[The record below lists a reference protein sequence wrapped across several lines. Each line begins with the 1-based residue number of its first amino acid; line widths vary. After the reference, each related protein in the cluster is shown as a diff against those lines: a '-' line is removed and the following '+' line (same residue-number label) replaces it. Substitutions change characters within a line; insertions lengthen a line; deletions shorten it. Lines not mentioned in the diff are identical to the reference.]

1 MLSRIAENL
10 YWIGRYVERAENT
23 ARLLDVNYYAI
34 VEAAVVPR
42 ARGAATKSIVT
53 EQWAPLLTMTGD
65 EQAFRAHFERADG
78 RTVPEWLAFHA
89 RNSSSIRSSLARAR
103 ENARTLRD
111 RISLEMWEALNRAYL
126 QLCFDTEQVLEQ
138 DRLHEYCVA
147 AREMS
152 HLFFGIAQATLPRDL
167 GWYFLAAGQHLER
180 ADNLLRLLQVRYRH
194 AGVREA
200 VARGLENHRGMA
212 LLKSVSAYEAF
223 RKRYRT
229 TLEPR
234 LIAEF
239 LLLDPSFPRS
249 VRYNCAALSEVLQA
263 IARLNPGTSD
273 EPTRQAG
280 WLAARIEYMPG
291 VGQIVDTGRPSL
303 EDLLRALADIS
314 DAASAAYFAYQA
326 GPPRTR
332 GEEASPAS
340 GFQRMGGA

>member
-147 AREMS
+147 ARETS
-152 HLFFGIAQATLPRDL
+152 HLFLASPR
-167 GWYFLAAGQHLER
+167 
-180 ADNLLRLLQVRYRH
+180 
-194 AGVREA
+194 
-200 VARGLENHRGMA
+200 
-212 LLKSVSAYEAF
+212 
-223 RKRYRT
+223 
-229 TLEPR
+229 PR
-234 LIAEF
+234 
-239 LLLDPSFPRS
+239 
-249 VRYNCAALSEVLQA
+249 C
-263 IARLNPGTSD
+263 PGTWAGISSPPGSTWSG
-273 EPTRQAG
+273 PTTCCACCRSATVTRGFARRWRAVSRITAG
-280 WLAARIEYMPG
+280 W
-291 VGQIVDTGRPSL
+291 PSSS
-303 EDLLRALADIS
+303 R
-314 DAASAAYFAYQA
+314 
-326 GPPRTR
+326 
-332 GEEASPAS
+332 
-340 GFQRMGGA
+340 